1 MHQRSCSQ
9 DENKTMFQSDVT
21 GHRMVKY
28 QVHDPES
35 MPQKG
40 HYRRGG
46 PQEAAGEVVRAVRG
60 LFQWEQTGTSV
71 LDQNTQR
78 PHIWIFNIISNL

>member
-1 MHQRSCSQ
+1 
-9 DENKTMFQSDVT
+9 MFQSDVT

-46 PQEAAGEVVRAVRG
+46 PQEAAGEVVRAERG

-71 LDQNTQR
+71 LNQNTKASHLDFQYYLQLIVYESTKM
-78 PHIWIFNIISNL
+78 HGQY